1 MTKVIRAKAPLRIGI
16 AGGGTDV
23 EPYAS
28 EHGGLVFNTTIDKY
42 AYCTLIPNDSDE
54 MTVISPNYGTF
65 VEKLELPMKYDGR
78 AEDLVKAVVN
88 HFGVTDGFKAFVKS
102 DVPPGSGLG
111 GSSTLMVAI
120 IKAFAEW
127 KKVKMSKHE
136 IASLAFHLERE
147 EIGLGGGKQDQY
159 AAAFGGFNM
168 MYFTAEGVEV
178 KPIKLKDTTIKELE
192 ERSILCFTGKSRDS
206 AAIIKEQ
213 VKDLKKDD
221 TKGDAYE
228 ETKRLA
234 ACIGRAMKLTDIDGA
249 AALLNL
255 AWEQKKKFS
264 SKISNQ
270 TINSLYAAAMENGAL
285 GGKVS
290 GAGGGGFMF
299 FICAPGKKEKVSEVL
314 TSMGAEIMNFT
325 FDAKGARTGR
335 LSLGEYYDR
344 IFGHGS
350 ISFSTVP
357 SKSD

>member
-1 MTKVIRAKAPLRIGI
+1 MTKIIRAKAPLRIGI

-28 EHGGLVFNTTIDKY
+28 THGGLVFNTTIDKY

-54 MTVISPNYGTF
+54 MTVVSPNYGTF
-65 VEKLELPMKYDGR
+65 TEPLELPLKYTGA
-78 AEDLVKAVVN
+78 AEDLVRAVVN
-88 HFGVTDGFKAFVKS
+88 HFGVTHGFKVFVKS

-127 KKVKMSKHE
+127 RKVRMSKYQL
-136 IASLAFHLERE
+136 ADLAFHLERE

-168 MYFTAEGVEV
+168 MYFTADGTEV
-178 KPIKLKDTTIKELE
+178 KPVKLKDSIIRDIEQ
-192 ERSILCFTGKSRDS
+192 RSILCFTGKSRDS

-213 VKDLKKDD
+213 VKDLKNDNSKE
-221 TKGDAYE
+221 DAYA

-234 ACIGRAMKLTDIDGA
+234 ASIGRALKLTDIDGA

-264 SKISNQ
+264 SKISNDQ
-270 TINSLYAAAMENGAL
+270 INSYYSAAMANGAL

-299 FICAPGKKEKVSEVL
+299 FICAPGKKEKVAEVL
-314 TSMGAEIMNFT
+314 RSMGAETMEFR
-325 FDAKGARTGR
+325 FDPKGARTGKLTSR
-335 LSLGEYYDR
+335 EYYDR
-344 IFGHGS
+344 PIITAAVS
-350 ISFSTVP
+350 P
-357 SKSD
+357 KSS